1 MFLAAS
7 LLTQVLLTS
16 SITGSPIEVHNSL
29 ITIPL
34 TRRLKFSNGTINL
47 SQHDN
52 ARMAAFRNYN
62 TRRQYIDIIPVSNIY
77 YGYNIAVDVGSPPTT
92 YNLAIDTGS
101 SITWLRN
108 SAYVQTVTSVKTR
121 QRVRQAYGYD
131 SDYDNDGDGD
141 DDEGEDDSEGE
152 DEGEDDDGD
161 EGDKVYVKG
170 TIWKDTVTLGGWLT
184 VIAFPL
190 TIAEIVK
197 GIEEDEI
204 GILGLGPRT
213 LSLGALIDEPHERIP
228 TITDYLHKQGRI
240 DQRIVGVFFQPTTTE
255 ADSLC
260 GELSFGGP
268 DKTKCIG
275 NIVYTRVTTIPTASN
290 YWGINQKITYGSTEI
305 LGTTAGIIDSGST
318 FLYIAS
324 DAFEQYQTATGGIHD
339 EITGHLT
346 ITLTQYMALQNL
358 NFHIEGQ
365 IFSLSRNAQIWP
377 RPLNYKLHGN
387 ADLNAIYLIVKDIG
401 TRSGTGEDFNL
412 GYVFLQRFYTVFD
425 SSSSPGRVGFAKTL
439 FTDITTHL

>member
-7 LLTQVLLTS
+7 LLTQVLLAS
-16 SITGSPIEVHNSL
+16 SIMGSPL
-29 ITIPL
+29 K
-34 TRRLKFSNGTINL
+34 RLKFSNGTINL
-47 SQHDN
+47 SQHDK
-52 ARMAAFRNYN
+52 ARMAAFSDYN
-62 TRRQYIDIIPVSNIY
+62 TRRQYIDIIPASNVY
-77 YGYNIAVDVGSPPTT
+77 YGYDIAVNVGSPPTT
-92 YNLAIDTGS
+92 YNLVIDTGS

-108 SAYVQTVTSVKTR
+108 SAYMQTVTSVNTGH
-121 QRVRQAYGYD
+121 RVRETYSYD
-131 SDYDNDGDGD
+131 SDYDD
-141 DDEGEDDSEGE
+141 
-152 DEGEDDDGD
+152 
-161 EGDKVYVKG
+161 G

-184 VIAFPL
+184 VITFPL

-204 GILGLGPRT
+204 GILGLGPRP
-213 LSLGALIDEPHERIP
+213 LSLGALIDEPDRTIP
-228 TITDYLHKQGRI
+228 TITDYLYDQGRI
-240 DQRIVGVFFQPTTTE
+240 DQHIVGVFFQPTTTE
-255 ADSLC
+255 ADSLS

-268 DKTKCIG
+268 DKNQVHC
-275 NIVYTRVTTIPTASN
+275 RVTTIPTASN
-290 YWGINQKITYGSTEI
+290 YWGINQKITYGSMKI
-305 LGTTAGIIDSGST
+305 LKTTAGIIDSGST

-339 EITGHLT
+339 EITGLLT

-377 RPLNYKLHGN
+377 RHLNYELDKN

-401 TRSGTGEDFNL
+401 TKSGTGKDFNL
-412 GYVFLQRFYTVFD
+412 GFIFLQRFYTVFD
-425 SSSSPGRVGFAKTL
+425 SSSSPGHVGFAKTS